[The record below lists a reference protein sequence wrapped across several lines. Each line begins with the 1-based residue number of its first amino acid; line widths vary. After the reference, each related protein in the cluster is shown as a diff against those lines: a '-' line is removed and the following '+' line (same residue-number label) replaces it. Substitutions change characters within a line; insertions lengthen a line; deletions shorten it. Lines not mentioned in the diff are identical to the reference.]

1 MMANA
6 QLQVRR
12 PAAAARTARQ
22 QARAMQTEHARAAE
36 LQHGV
41 VSSALNAS
49 TTVQRLTRI
58 QARANTRRPAAQA
71 SPIQR
76 TFHVGRMSEGI
87 NLLSQKAQDNW
98 DNASKYLGL
107 IGQAVEPEVNLL
119 LQNAEMRGTNP
130 AETRYTPA
138 ATEDDR
144 AEIDITIANWYLE
157 MASTGEMLGMLTHEL
172 GVHSLANAEM
182 SDEQRQAE
190 TLADPEAAVV
200 STGTRDYPLA
210 GRIENDKRQKDHVNA
225 VKVQA
230 EGQLRARG
238 QRYLATFLR
247 MGDAIEND
255 PALTLL
261 PAEKARRQR
270 DLLDTFLFD
279 IGRIVATDDG
289 GAIRKLGKAGVPF
302 TTVLASSAIADV
314 MNWYRSTFLRPQYED
329 HDWLEQFD
337 DDAVSGGKV
346 AGMLINK
353 LADYGVANVKTAS
366 TTTKGLLGAAG
377 VGAVAA
383 GLAFAPLTTLA
394 LGGAGLA
401 YGAYR
406 YFTG

>member
-1 MMANA
+1 MTANA

-12 PAAAARTARQ
+12 PAAAPRPARQ
-22 QARAMQTEHARAAE
+22 QARVMQAEHARATE
-36 LQHGV
+36 LQHG
-41 VSSALNAS
+41 ALANTLNAS
-49 TTVQRLTRI
+49 AAVQRLAHI
-58 QARANTRRPAAQA
+58 QARANTRRPAAPA

-76 TFHVGRMSEGI
+76 TFHVGKMSEGI

-107 IGQAVEPEVNLL
+107 MGQTVVPEVTVL

-138 ATEDDR
+138 ATEDDP
-144 AEIDITIANWYLE
+144 ADISITIANWYLE
-157 MASTGEMLGMLTHEL
+157 MASTGEMLGMLTHEI

-182 SDEQRQAE
+182 SDEERQAE
-190 TLADPEAAVV
+190 TVADPQAAVV

-210 GRIENDKRQKDHVNA
+210 GRIDNDKRQKDHVNA

-230 EGQLRARG
+230 EDELRARG
-238 QRYLATFLR
+238 ERYRQTFLR
-247 MGDAIEND
+247 MGDAIEAD
-255 PALTLL
+255 GTLDN
-261 PAEKARRQR
+261 AEKAKRQR

-314 MNWYRSTFLRPQYED
+314 MNWYRDTFLRPQYED

-337 DDAVSGGKV
+337 GDVVSGGQV
-346 AGMLINK
+346 AGMLVNK
-353 LADYGVANVKTAS
+353 LADYGVARVKTAS
-366 TTTKGLLGAAG
+366 TATKVLGSAAG
-377 VGAVAA
+377 VGALAA
-383 GLAFAPLTTLA
+383 GIAFAPLATLA
-394 LGGAGLA
+394 VGGAGLA